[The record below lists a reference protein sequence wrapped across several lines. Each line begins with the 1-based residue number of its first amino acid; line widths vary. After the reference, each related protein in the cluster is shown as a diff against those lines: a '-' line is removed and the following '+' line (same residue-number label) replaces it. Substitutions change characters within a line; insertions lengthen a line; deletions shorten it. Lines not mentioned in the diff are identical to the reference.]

1 MRRILFVVAEAK
13 ALSGLERSLEP
24 QRSCWQMSF
33 VSTPEAALEQ
43 LEKAPFDVIVSD
55 LQPPRGDSAKLL
67 ARVRDHF
74 PSVVRILLAG
84 GNSLEA
90 KLTAL
95 PVAHQFLTK
104 PCDTDVL
111 RVAVERAC
119 NLKGVLQSDLIDRL
133 VGGTQQLPALPRT
146 YAALVSALGNPDV
159 SIGHLAGIVEQDVAI
174 SARIL
179 QVVNSPLFGLAS
191 HVSTVRTGMSHLGV
205 DTVKALVL
213 SIEVAKLFEQG
224 AGVPG
229 FSIENLHVHANL
241 TASIARHLPT
251 DKYLKDAAN
260 VAAQMHDI
268 GKLILATR
276 SPGHLKQALER
287 AKSEGRPLHE
297 VEEEL
302 LGVSHAEI
310 GAYLLGFWGLP
321 FPVIEAVAHHH
332 HPGRLPQ
339 ASFDALAT
347 VHVANVLAHEVAGG
361 SAPSPGIVEA
371 TVDMNYLNGLG
382 FADRMPDWRAVAATV
397 ANSLHAA

>member
-1 MRRILFVVAEAK
+1 MRRILFVDDEPK
-13 ALSGLERSLEP
+13 ALVGLERNLEP
-24 QRSCWQMSF
+24 QRSCWHMSF
-33 VSTPEAALEQ
+33 VSSPEAALEQ
-43 LEKAPFDVIVSD
+43 LEKAAFDVVVSD
-55 LQPPRGDSAKLL
+55 LKPPRGDSAKLL
-67 ARVRDHF
+67 ARVRDRF

-84 GNSLEA
+84 GSSLEA
-90 KLTAL
+90 KLSAL

-119 NLKGVLQSDLIDRL
+119 NLKGVLKSDLIDRL

-146 YAALVSALGNPDV
+146 YAALVSALSSSDV
-159 SIGHLAGIVEQDVAI
+159 SVNHLAAIVEQDVAI

-179 QVVNSPLFGLAS
+179 QVVNSPLFGLTRQ
-191 HVSTVRTGMSHLGV
+191 VSTVRTGMSYLGIE
-205 DTVKALVL
+205 TVKGLVL
-213 SIEVAKLFEQG
+213 SFEVARLFEPG

-229 FSIENLHVHANL
+229 FSLENLHAHGHL
-241 TASIARHLPT
+241 TASIARQLPT
-251 DKYLKDAAN
+251 DRYLKDAAG
-260 VAAQMHDI
+260 VAALMHDI

-276 SPGHLKQALER
+276 SPAHLKQALER
-287 AKSEGRPLHE
+287 AKADGRPLHE

-332 HPGRLPQ
+332 HPRRLPQ

-347 VHVANVLAHEVAGG
+347 VHVANVLAHEVAGE
-361 SAPSPGIVEA
+361 AEPSPGVVEA
-371 TVDMNYLNGLG
+371 EVDMDYLNALG
-382 FADRMPDWRAVAATV
+382 YANDMTAWRSAAATV
-397 ANSLHAA
+397 VNSLRAA